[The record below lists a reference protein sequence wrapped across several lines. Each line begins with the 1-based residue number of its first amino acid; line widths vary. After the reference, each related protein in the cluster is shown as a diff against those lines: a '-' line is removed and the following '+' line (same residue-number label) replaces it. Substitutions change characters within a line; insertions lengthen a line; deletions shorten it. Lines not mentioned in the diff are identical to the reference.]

1 MIESSDFHDFVHKSI
16 ENKFANTTENN
27 LQLFFAQTNNFNSSD
42 NDFSESENSLF
53 NISRNSKLDIFNP
66 VLPLKKEEKTKD
78 DLFMHY
84 FYNKKENKSNIVDY
98 AKKRKIFN
106 VIQIKKFDMF
116 NNKEN
121 ASLSNENILRK
132 NKVFPT
138 IKRRRENQDNIRKKL
153 KTAFFNKFLYKKI
166 NQILKNK
173 QSKLYFTKF
182 PISFVNDIRK
192 NNNKNIINKTLLE
205 IMLNKELYN
214 EKDLNNYHCNLKVLE
229 NKETKEIQELKEIL
243 NKKFCELF
251 DEYINSKE
259 FNIDEIKRLKNN
271 NMDNIYIERYIYQSK
286 HFIEYFADKQDFK

>member
-53 NISRNSKLDIFNP
+53 NISRNSKLDIFKP

-78 DLFMHY
+78 DLLKYY
-84 FYNKKENKSNIVDY
+84 FNNKKENKSNIVDY

-106 VIQIKKFDMF
+106 VIQIKKFDML

-173 QSKLYFTKF
+173 QSKLYFVKF

-205 IMLNKELYN
+205 IMLNKELYK

-286 HFIEYFADKQDFK
+286 HFIEYFSDKQDFK

>member
-1 MIESSDFHDFVHKSI
+1 M
-16 ENKFANTTENN
+16 
-27 LQLFFAQTNNFNSSD
+27 
-42 NDFSESENSLF
+42 
-53 NISRNSKLDIFNP
+53 
-66 VLPLKKEEKTKD
+66 KKEEKTKD
-78 DLFMHY
+78 DLLKYY
-84 FYNKKENKSNIVDY
+84 FNNKKENKSNIVDY

-106 VIQIKKFDMF
+106 VIQIKKFDML

-173 QSKLYFTKF
+173 QSKLYFVKF

-205 IMLNKELYN
+205 IMLNKELYK

>member
-1 MIESSDFHDFVHKSI
+1 MIESSDFHDFEHKSI
-16 ENKFANTTENN
+16 ENKLANTTENN
-27 LQLFFAQTNNFNSSD
+27 LQLFFAQTNNFYSSD
-42 NDFSESENSLF
+42 NYFSESENTLF
-53 NISRNSKLDIFNP
+53 NISRNSKLDIFKP

-78 DLFMHY
+78 DLLKYY
-84 FYNKKENKSNIVDY
+84 FNNKKENKSNIVDY

-153 KTAFFNKFLYKKI
+153 KTVFFNKFLYKKI

-173 QSKLYFTKF
+173 QSKLYFVKF

-205 IMLNKELYN
+205 IMLNKELYK

>member
-1 MIESSDFHDFVHKSI
+1 MIESSDFHEFEHKLI
-16 ENKFANTTENN
+16 ENKLVNTTENN
-27 LQLFFAQTNNFNSSD
+27 LQIFFAQTNNFNSSD

-53 NISRNSKLDIFNP
+53 NISRNSKLDIFKP
-66 VLPLKKEEKTKD
+66 ILPLKKEEKTKD

-84 FYNKKENKSNIVDY
+84 FNNKKENKSNIVDY

-106 VIQIKKFDMF
+106 VIQIKKFDML

-205 IMLNKELYN
+205 IMLNKELQK

-243 NKKFCELF
+243 NKKFCKLF

>member
-1 MIESSDFHDFVHKSI
+1 MIESSDFHDFEHKSI
-16 ENKFANTTENN
+16 ENKLANTTENN

-53 NISRNSKLDIFNP
+53 NISRNSKLDIFKS

-78 DLFMHY
+78 DLLKYY
-84 FYNKKENKSNIVDY
+84 FNNKKENKSNIVDY

-173 QSKLYFTKF
+173 QSKLYFVKF

-205 IMLNKELYN
+205 IMLNKELYK

>member
-1 MIESSDFHDFVHKSI
+1 MIESSDFHDFEHKSI
-16 ENKFANTTENN
+16 ENKLANTTENN

-53 NISRNSKLDIFNP
+53 NISRNSKLDIFKP
-66 VLPLKKEEKTKD
+66 ILPLKKEEKTKD
-78 DLFMHY
+78 DLLKYY
-84 FYNKKENKSNIVDY
+84 FNNKKENKSNIVDY

-106 VIQIKKFDMF
+106 VIQIKKFDML

-173 QSKLYFTKF
+173 QSKLYFVKF

-214 EKDLNNYHCNLKVLE
+214 EKDLNNYHCNLKVIE
-229 NKETKEIQELKEIL
+229 NKEAKEIQELKEIL

>member
-78 DLFMHY
+78 DLLKYY
-84 FYNKKENKSNIVDY
+84 FNNKKENKSNIVDY

-106 VIQIKKFDMF
+106 VIQIKKFDML

-173 QSKLYFTKF
+173 QSKLYFVKF

-205 IMLNKELYN
+205 IMLNKELYK

-286 HFIEYFADKQDFK
+286 HFIEYFSDKQDFK

>member
-1 MIESSDFHDFVHKSI
+1 MIY
-16 ENKFANTTENN
+16 
-27 LQLFFAQTNNFNSSD
+27 AQSH
-42 NDFSESENSLF
+42 ESENSLF
-53 NISRNSKLDIFNP
+53 NISRNSKLDIFKP

-78 DLFMHY
+78 DLLKYY
-84 FYNKKENKSNIVDY
+84 FNNKKENKSNIVDY

-173 QSKLYFTKF
+173 QSKLYFVKF

-286 HFIEYFADKQDFK
+286 HFIEYFSDKQDFK

>member
-1 MIESSDFHDFVHKSI
+1 MIESSDFHDFEHKSI
-16 ENKFANTTENN
+16 ENKLANTTENN
-27 LQLFFAQTNNFNSSD
+27 LQLFFAQTNNFYSSD
-42 NDFSESENSLF
+42 NYFSESENTLF
-53 NISRNSKLDIFNP
+53 NISRNSKLDIFKP

-78 DLFMHY
+78 DLLKYY
-84 FYNKKENKSNIVDY
+84 FNNKKENKSNIVDY

-173 QSKLYFTKF
+173 QSKLYFVKF

>member
-1 MIESSDFHDFVHKSI
+1 MIESSDFHDFEHKSI
-16 ENKFANTTENN
+16 ENKLANTTENN
-27 LQLFFAQTNNFNSSD
+27 LHLFFAQTNNFYSSD

-53 NISRNSKLDIFNP
+53 NISRNSKLDIFKP

-78 DLFMHY
+78 DLLKYY
-84 FYNKKENKSNIVDY
+84 FNNKKENKSNIVDY

-173 QSKLYFTKF
+173 QSKLYFVKF

>member
-1 MIESSDFHDFVHKSI
+1 MIESSDFHDFEHKSI
-16 ENKFANTTENN
+16 ENKLANTTENN
-27 LQLFFAQTNNFNSSD
+27 LQLFFAQTNNFYSSD

-53 NISRNSKLDIFNP
+53 NISRNSKLDIFKP

-78 DLFMHY
+78 DLLKYY
-84 FYNKKENKSNIVDY
+84 FNNKKENKSNIVDY
-98 AKKRKIFN
+98 AMKRKIFN

-173 QSKLYFTKF
+173 QSKLYFVKF

-205 IMLNKELYN
+205 IMLNKELYK

>member
-1 MIESSDFHDFVHKSI
+1 MIESSDFHDFEHKSI
-16 ENKFANTTENN
+16 ENKLANTTENN
-27 LQLFFAQTNNFNSSD
+27 LELFFVRTNNFYSSD
-42 NDFSESENSLF
+42 NYFSESENTLF
-53 NISRNSKLDIFNP
+53 NISRNSKLDIFKP

-78 DLFMHY
+78 DLLKYY
-84 FYNKKENKSNIVDY
+84 FNNKKENKSNIVDY

-173 QSKLYFTKF
+173 QSKLYFVKF

-229 NKETKEIQELKEIL
+229 NKQTKEIQELKEIL

>member
-1 MIESSDFHDFVHKSI
+1 MIESSDFHDFEHKSI
-16 ENKFANTTENN
+16 ENKLANTTENN

-53 NISRNSKLDIFNP
+53 NISRNSKLDIFKS

-78 DLFMHY
+78 DLLKYY
-84 FYNKKENKSNIVDY
+84 FNNKKENKSNIVDY

-106 VIQIKKFDMF
+106 VIQIKKFDML

-173 QSKLYFTKF
+173 QSKLYFVKF

-205 IMLNKELYN
+205 IMLNKELYK

>member
-16 ENKFANTTENN
+16 ENKLVNTTENN
-27 LQLFFAQTNNFNSSD
+27 LQIFFAQTNNFNSSD

-78 DLFMHY
+78 DLLKYY
-84 FYNKKENKSNIVDY
+84 FNNKKENKSNIVDY

>member
-1 MIESSDFHDFVHKSI
+1 MIESSDFHDFEHKSI
-16 ENKFANTTENN
+16 ENKLANTTENN
-27 LQLFFAQTNNFNSSD
+27 LNLFFAQTNNFYSSD
-42 NDFSESENSLF
+42 NYFSESENSLF
-53 NISRNSKLDIFNP
+53 NISRNSKLDIFKP
-66 VLPLKKEEKTKD
+66 ILPLKKEEKTKD
-78 DLFMHY
+78 DLLKYY
-84 FYNKKENKSNIVDY
+84 FNNKKENKSNIVDY

-173 QSKLYFTKF
+173 QSKLYFVKF

>member
-1 MIESSDFHDFVHKSI
+1 MIESSDFHDFEHKSI
-16 ENKFANTTENN
+16 ENKLANTTENN
-27 LQLFFAQTNNFNSSD
+27 LQLFFAQTNNFYSSD
-42 NDFSESENSLF
+42 NYFSESENTLF
-53 NISRNSKLDIFNP
+53 NISRNSKLDIFKP

-78 DLFMHY
+78 DLLKYY
-84 FYNKKENKSNIVDY
+84 FNNKKENKSNIVDY
-98 AKKRKIFN
+98 AKKHKIFN
-106 VIQIKKFDMF
+106 VIQIKKFDML

-173 QSKLYFTKF
+173 QSKLYFVKF